1 MWAWQS
7 SSSGAFFSLCP
18 LTSWCLPPASGNIF
32 IIIRGGPGLF
42 DNIKTVLTSHLT
54 WWRGINELNR
64 DHEIQSEEKVEGP
77 WMLMPMINNDAC
89 LNYETKNLPI
99 RRKQKGL
106 KTNKNWRICQTV
118 IIFRR
123 FFCSQVMVM
132 VHAERSSWGW
142 KVHTG
147 MASTAWGKPLSWKIG
162 LSDRRRAFLARACGV
177 WSVECTLDDER
188 WWLENWRCGDNSE
201 WVNNPV
207 QIPRGPGSDPGPG
220 TLDCDPGPVCLL
232 RRASG
237 PGTTRRLPP
246 IKGQWWLLIRD
257 KSTWIVLKSR
267 PKRWTLNQ

>member
-77 WMLMPMINNDAC
+77 WMLMPMINTDTC

-106 KTNKNWRICQTV
+106 MTNKNWRICQTV
-118 IIFRR
+118 IILRR

-177 WSVECTLDDER
+177 CSVEWNVLWMTRDDD
-188 WWLENWRCGDNSE
+188 WRTGDAAITRSGSTTQSRSRAGPAVIRAPEPSTATRAPCVYWGGPQAPALHGDYRRSKASDDSWSE
-201 WVNNPV
+201 ISRHGLYWNPDL
-207 QIPRGPGSDPGPG
+207 RDGP
-220 TLDCDPGPVCLL
+220 
-232 RRASG
+232 
-237 PGTTRRLPP
+237 
-246 IKGQWWLLIRD
+246 
-257 KSTWIVLKSR
+257 
-267 PKRWTLNQ
+267 